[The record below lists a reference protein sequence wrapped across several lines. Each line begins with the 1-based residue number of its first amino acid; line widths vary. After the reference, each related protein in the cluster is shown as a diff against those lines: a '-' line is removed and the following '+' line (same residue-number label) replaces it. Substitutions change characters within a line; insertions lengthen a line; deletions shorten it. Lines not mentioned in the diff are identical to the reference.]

1 MHSLLNSVKWILII
15 AAFILWFGL
24 SLANRDIF
32 APLVLI
38 PGVLE
43 FQRVPA
49 ALTLVFPFL
58 AAFAVL
64 FVVGL
69 IDQTDHFL
77 TERELRKR
85 IRDLEAE
92 VAQLRNLPIREGL
105 LNQRA
110 LDEES
115 RA

>member
-1 MHSLLNSVKWILII
+1 MRSLLGSVKWILII
-15 AAFILWFGL
+15 LALLLWLGV
-24 SLANRDIF
+24 SLANRDVV
-32 APLVLI
+32 APLVLV

-43 FQRVPA
+43 FDRVPA
-49 ALTLVFPFL
+49 PLTLVLPFL

-77 TERELRKR
+77 QERELRKR

-105 LNQRA
+105 MNRKAVDLENRA
-110 LDEES
+110 
-115 RA
+115 

>member
-15 AAFILWFGL
+15 LALLMWLGL
-24 SLANRDIF
+24 SLANLDIF
-32 APLVLI
+32 TPLVLI
-38 PGVLE
+38 PGLLE
-43 FQRVPA
+43 FQRVPSS
-49 ALTLVFPFL
+49 LTLVLPFL

-92 VAQLRNLPIREGL
+92 VGQLRNLPIREGL
-105 LNQRA
+105 LNQQA
-110 LDEES
+110 VS
-115 RA
+115 RENGA